1 MSISIIITAG
11 GIGKRMN
18 ANKPKQ
24 FIHLGDRTILQRT
37 IECFYQFD
45 QTSQILLTLPHD
57 WISYWEEECERS
69 GFVVPHQIIQG
80 GVERYD
86 SIKNALGYVTGDVV
100 LVHDGV
106 RPFVNH
112 KTIGGVIDM
121 LQTSKAVAPVL
132 KIKHSMRRGDQYDN
146 TAIPRSDFWEV
157 QTPQGFQRDII
168 ESAYELPFSAAI
180 TDDATLVEKSGANV
194 VLVEGNEENIKI
206 TTPFDLKIAAVM
218 ISQMDQTE

>member
-18 ANKPKQ
+18 ANRPKQ
-24 FIHLGDRTILQRT
+24 FIKLGDRTILQRT

-45 QTSQILLTLPHD
+45 QTSQILLTLPQD
-57 WISYWEEECERS
+57 WISYWEEECQRS
-69 GFVVPHQIIQG
+69 GFVVPHQIIEG
-80 GVERYD
+80 GAERYD

-106 RPFVNH
+106 RPFANH
-112 KTIGGVIDM
+112 KTISGVIGA
-121 LQTSKAVAPVL
+121 LQTSGAVAPVL
-132 KIKHSMRRGDQYDN
+132 KIKHSLRKGNQYDN

-157 QTPQGFQRDII
+157 QTPQGFQRTII
-168 ESAYELPFSAAI
+168 ESAYELLFDATI
-180 TDDATLVEKSGANV
+180 TDDATLVEKSGTKV

-218 ISQMDQTE
+218 IGQMDQTE